1 VALTIPQRENFMT
14 SLEPKKVSESAVLD
28 HVYRI
33 FPNDLNANNTVF
45 GGLIMSTLDRI
56 CSVVAERHAGR
67 VCVTASVDSMHFLAP
82 AKHGEILIF
91 MASINRVWRTSMEVG
106 AKVIAESHK
115 GDKKHIV
122 SAYFTFVAVNE
133 HFIPV
138 EIPQVIPETFME
150 KRRYKEAQER
160 RELRRMEGEQR
171 KLRRQEESE
180 T

>member
-1 VALTIPQRENFMT
+1 M
-14 SLEPKKVSESAVLD
+14 LEPKTVSETAVHD

-33 FPNDLNANNTVF
+33 FPNDLNSNNTVF

-56 CSVVAERHAGR
+56 CSVVAERHSGR
-67 VCVTASVDSMHFLAP
+67 VCVTASVDSMHFLEP

-106 AKVIAESHK
+106 AKVIAEDRAT

-122 SAYFTFVAVNE
+122 SAYFTFVAVDE
-133 HFIPV
+133 FFAPV
-138 EIPQVIPETFME
+138 EIAQVIPETFME

-160 RELRRMEGEQR
+160 RELRRMEAEQR
-171 KLRRQEESE
+171 KIRRQEEQE
-180 T
+180 P